1 LSILEEEFGGWPI
14 LKNNSN
20 PTANETIIQK
30 LVKIRK
36 IGFKPLIDL
45 HVTLNP
51 KDPQSLMLKVNFK
64 IDTFNS
70 VIFTLKILL
79 FFKIKQPSWLFN
91 KIYYNDTNFVTAY
104 KEYMYKYIFYL
115 NESNVDLQNKI
126 NKIFELE
133 KLIAYV
139 LFYLILLKLT
149 ISLLNRFQYRAYQTR
164 ILNATHHLQI

>member
-1 LSILEEEFGGWPI
+1 MSILEEEFGGWPI

-64 IDTFNS
+64 IDTFKLMFN
-70 VIFTLKILL
+70 LKQSML
-79 FFKIKQPSWLFN
+79 FKIKQPSWLFN
-91 KIYYNDTNFVTAY
+91 KLYYNDTNFVTAY

-139 LFYLILLKLT
+139 LFYLIILKLI
-149 ISLLNRFQYRAYQTR
+149 ISLLNQFQYRAYQTR